1 MVLKVL
7 LLFKVHKAA
16 FSTMTTIKSKHG
28 TVTKNF
34 DGTLS
39 GSIKYSA
46 EIEFFM

>member
-16 FSTMTTIKSKHG
+16 FSTTIKSKHG